1 MSASKTSAVADEPID
16 VLVALH
22 PKFDLLDFAGPV
34 QVFTSAL
41 HDAKDETSRAFEIT
55 TVGAEPQ
62 VFSDQGIMVGAQI
75 TWKEAHDRLEE
86 FDVLVI
92 LGGNSEEILKK
103 EDEPCGLICDFSELQ
118 KKDPARER
126 TMLSVCTG
134 ALFLAQQGILS
145 GLSATTHPD
154 YFTKFENLCSD
165 AATRNL
171 QERTDVVEDARYV
184 VNNLRFD
191 LDDEDESPYIRR
203 KSDAGTGRRPSN
215 ARKGSMSF
223 KGSNSRRESIVR
235 RAAMRLGGLR
245 VVTAG
250 GNSAGIDASLYLV
263 SALVDDE
270 CAQEVARTMQWSW
283 NKGVVVDGLDV

>member
-34 QVFTSAL
+34 EVFTNAL
-41 HDAKDETSRAFEIT
+41 HDAKDESEFQLFHLSGDIAPVGGNLIVNGFIILTRALPRTASRAFEIT
-55 TVGAEPQ
+55 TVGAESQ
-62 VFSDQGIMVGAQI
+62 VFSEQGIMVGAQI

-86 FDVLVI
+86 FDILVI
-92 LGGNSEEILKK
+92 LGGNSAEILKK

-191 LDDEDESPYIRR
+191 LEDEDESPYIRR

-215 ARKGSMSF
+215 AR
-223 KGSNSRRESIVR
+223 
-235 RAAMRLGGLR
+235 
-245 VVTAG
+245 
-250 GNSAGIDASLYLV
+250 
-263 SALVDDE
+263 
-270 CAQEVARTMQWSW
+270 
-283 NKGVVVDGLDV
+283 